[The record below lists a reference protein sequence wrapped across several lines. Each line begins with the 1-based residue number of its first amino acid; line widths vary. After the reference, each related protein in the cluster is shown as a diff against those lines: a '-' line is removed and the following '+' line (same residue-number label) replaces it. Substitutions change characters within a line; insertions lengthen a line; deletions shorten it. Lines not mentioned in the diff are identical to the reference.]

1 MSGPKCTTGVA
12 KIPTGPIRFGSDVDL
27 SSLLGAWWPNCS
39 WLSSSFA
46 VSFACCWALLV
57 SLPDATRLVESV
69 VWTDIRLAGAAS
81 GALNNFRSW
90 RRRWRRRCTRIWH
103 IICILLV
110 IVPWCRPAARSGLA
124 AGWHPRVSRMS
135 SWSCACLPI
144 RSANPLALARLV
156 GVSVVKAMPVVL
168 ATWASPLN

>member
-1 MSGPKCTTGVA
+1 MSGPKCTAGVA
-12 KIPTGPIRFGSDVDL
+12 KIPTGPVRFGSDVDL

-57 SLPDATRLVESV
+57 SLPNAASLVESV
-69 VWTDIRLAGAAS
+69 IWTDVWLAVAAS
-81 GALNNFRSW
+81 RALDCCW
-90 RRRWRRRCTRIWH
+90 CWRRWRRRCARVRH
-103 IICILLV
+103 IIRILLV
-110 IVPWCRPAARSGLA
+110 IVPWCRPAARSRLA

-135 SWSCACLPI
+135 SRSCACLPI

-156 GVSVVKAMPVVL
+156 GVSIVKAMPVVL
-168 ATWASPLN
+168 ATWAAPLN